1 MKKQMIL
8 FFIIICFVCGCATRK
23 VGDSSIVNN
32 DNENII
38 GDTVQDNNVDAA
50 EDNKE
55 DGLSEKYQT
64 AMSYYDNK
72 DYVNARTL
80 FIELGEYEN
89 SSQMIETINN
99 EIYDKVVNLFEAA
112 NYDEATEFAALIDTS
127 GEWSDYTKVTELI
140 ANAKSDYLNSF
151 YDEADS
157 IYRESGEDS
166 LEEYVEEKVCAIFS
180 DNDASKLVNEI
191 TEKYKPIKLTDCNL
205 LFSENLTGIEEENVE
220 DIYENLYD
228 FGIKYYDP
236 YVYSYSIMNYE
247 ETFELYD
254 LGLDYVQLK
263 ATLVPYSTGGDPAAF
278 FIYGDDRCIYST
290 KIEELSKPIDI
301 DLDVSGVE
309 ELKIAFFGGYHGSF
323 LLAEPYLYKSRL
335 DGEFGV
341 SDYTNVIDL
350 SNGTIDEW
358 KAQIK
363 SGAEA
368 EYIEN
373 GIDGLNSYVFS
384 WCSEEFSKIDAA
396 IIRNEILKEYA
407 PVELSDINLL
417 KDNKI
422 SSYVGYFDE
431 DALGNVYEYSVEY
444 AIPYSNYDSYELYY
458 LGGNYKRFSMML
470 APLGESK
477 LSGTFTIYADDV
489 AVYSVSID
497 GYTSPIIIDLD
508 LTGVEELKLNYYG
521 SVGGMGSSFLLGNPY
536 LYKK

>member
-1 MKKQMIL
+1 MKKQMFL

-32 DNENII
+32 DNENNI

-64 AMSYYDNK
+64 AMSYYENK

-335 DGEFGV
+335 DGEYGV
-341 SDYTNVIDL
+341 SDYTNEIDL

-384 WCSEEFSKIDAA
+384 WCCDEFSKTDAA
-396 IIRNEILKEYA
+396 IIRNEILTEYA
-407 PVELSDINLL
+407 PIRLSEVNLL
-417 KDNKI
+417 KDSKQ
-422 SSYVGYFDE
+422 SSYIGFFDE
-431 DALGNVYEYSVEY
+431 DCFGNVYDYSIEYCVFY
-444 AIPYSNYDSYELYY
+444 DNTDSYELYY